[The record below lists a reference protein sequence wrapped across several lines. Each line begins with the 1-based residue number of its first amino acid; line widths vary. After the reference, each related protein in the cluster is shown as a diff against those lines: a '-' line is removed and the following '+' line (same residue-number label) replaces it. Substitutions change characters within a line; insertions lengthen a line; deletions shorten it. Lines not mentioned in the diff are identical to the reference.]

1 MLRSRMEMS
10 RGPAMRKRTAMFHAE
25 SPGVRRSRYQSACCA
40 MVVGKAYSGSERL
53 RLGSLG
59 CGYGN
64 RLPIG
69 SSLSGGCKLI
79 ALARNGENLFRD
91 VLRRNLFCR
100 RLIPLGGYRRDG
112 AKAEELLRRDS
123 DSGAGRA
130 RDNLEKV
137 QGISAEIEET
147 LEHTDSVQ
155 MKHFG
160 ADGREL
166 LFCGRARS
174 NELFLVG

>member
-1 MLRSRMEMS
+1 
-10 RGPAMRKRTAMFHAE
+10 
-25 SPGVRRSRYQSACCA
+25 

-53 RLGSLG
+53 PLGSLG
-59 CGYGN
+59 CRYGN
-64 RLPIG
+64 RLPLR
-69 SSLSGGCKLI
+69 SSLSGGRQLI
-79 ALARNGENLFRD
+79 ALTRNGDNLFRD
-91 VLRRNLFCR
+91 VLRPNLFCR
-100 RLIPLGGYRRDG
+100 GLIPLGGYRGDG

-123 DSGAGRA
+123 DSGPGRA

-137 QGISAEIEET
+137 QGIGAEIEET

-166 LFCGRARS
+166 LFRGCAGS